1 MSQTQSLPTQHQPQP
16 QTEAPKKK
24 PKTHL
29 NQTVEDSSEL
39 AYGQSVIVT
48 ARWILV
54 IAGLFLILWNPD
66 ELGNL
71 RVQVITVIVLALMNF
86 YLQAQILTGKKTLT
100 PVVYAAS
107 IVDFI
112 VITVLIG
119 LNGGF
124 TSNTYVFYFPAIMA
138 ISVAFETAVTVGF
151 VGSAAGIYGLIS
163 LATGAMTDDNLP
175 ALIARILMMTAIAFC
190 GSLYWHIERNRRQ
203 AAQQAH
209 EQLLAEVQR
218 GQSPKI
224 NIAPLEETHEFAKQS

>member
-1 MSQTQSLPTQHQPQP
+1 MSQTQSLPTQHPPHP

-24 PKTHL
+24 PKPHL
-29 NQTVEDSSEL
+29 TQTVNDSSEL

-54 IAGLFLILWNPD
+54 IAGLFLVLWNPD
-66 ELGNL
+66 KLGNL
-71 RVQVITVIVLALMNF
+71 RIQVITIIVLALMNF

-107 IVDFI
+107 IVDFV
-112 VITVLIG
+112 VITLLVI

-124 TSNTYVFYFPAIMA
+124 ESNTYVFYFPAIMA

-163 LATGAMTDDNLP
+163 LTTGAMTDDNLP

-209 EQLLAEVQR
+209 DKLLAEVQR
-218 GQSPKI
+218 GQSHKI
-224 NIAPLEETHEFAKQS
+224 NTSLEEPHEFAK

>member
-1 MSQTQSLPTQHQPQP
+1 MSQAQTIPTQQKPQ
-16 QTEAPKKK
+16 QQSEAPQKKK
-24 PKTHL
+24 PKQHL
-29 NQTVEDSSEL
+29 NQQISESSEL

-54 IAGLFLILWNPD
+54 VAGLFLILWNPD

-71 RVQVITVIVLALMNF
+71 RIQVITVIVLALMNF
-86 YLQAQILTGKKTLT
+86 YLQAQILSGKKTLT

-107 IVDFI
+107 IVDFV
-112 VITVLIG
+112 VITLLVL

-124 TSNTYVFYFPAIMA
+124 ESNTYVFYFPAIMA

-163 LATGAMTDDNLP
+163 LTTGAMTDDNLP
-175 ALIARILMMTAIAFC
+175 ALIARILMMAAIAFC

-203 AAQQAH
+203 EAQQAH
-209 EQLLAEVQR
+209 DQLLAEVQR
-218 GQSPKI
+218 GQSHKI
-224 NIAPLEETHEFAKQS
+224 NLAALEETHEFAK